1 MMIVIHHR
9 LTTASKPAA
18 KHAKP
23 SSLKYADTTKRK
35 TDKKKYTYIFIYIFH
50 RKRKERRGR
59 RWRRSRSGG
68 LQSLSG
74 AEGAEGR
81 KDQGSK
87 GRGRKMKAGTKRKEW
102 KGDKEGDKGK
112 GQVMNEKAG
121 EAGKKEDRKDR
132 SLGQCRGGRQ
142 CEGWRPRRISRER
155 ILPQ

>member
-35 TDKKKYTYIFIYIFH
+35 TDKKKKYTYIFIYIFH

-59 RWRRSRSGG
+59 RWRRSRGGG
-68 LQSLSG
+68 LQSLS
-74 AEGAEGR
+74 GAEGR

-87 GRGRKMKAGTKRKEW
+87 GRGRKMKAGTKRKE
-102 KGDKEGDKGK
+102 
-112 GQVMNEKAG
+112 
-121 EAGKKEDRKDR
+121 
-132 SLGQCRGGRQ
+132 
-142 CEGWRPRRISRER
+142 
-155 ILPQ
+155 